1 MKRIDSFLLPR
12 DESKNDVSAPGRF
25 SPPFRP
31 GDLKGVDMIN
41 EILIIIGVFT
51 VIGIDIYVLILT
63 ATDWLNEEE
72 KYKG

>member
-1 MKRIDSFLLPR
+1 VNMI
-12 DESKNDVSAPGRF
+12 
-25 SPPFRP
+25 
-31 GDLKGVDMIN
+31 GD
-41 EILIIIGVFT
+41 ILIIIGVFT